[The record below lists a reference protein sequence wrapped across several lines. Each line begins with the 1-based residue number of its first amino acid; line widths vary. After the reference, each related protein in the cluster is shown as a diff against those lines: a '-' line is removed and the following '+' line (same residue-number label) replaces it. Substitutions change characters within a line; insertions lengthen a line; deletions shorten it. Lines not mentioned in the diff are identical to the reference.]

1 MKRRKMKKTMI
12 KRRNPI
18 AFDLCTNGL
27 YRRKVERNKK
37 KILTKFDVR
46 KHFD

>member
-1 MKRRKMKKTMI
+1 MKTSVKK
-12 KRRNPI
+12 RNPI

-27 YRRKVERNKK
+27 YRRKVEPNKK
-37 KILTKFDVR
+37 NILKKFDVR